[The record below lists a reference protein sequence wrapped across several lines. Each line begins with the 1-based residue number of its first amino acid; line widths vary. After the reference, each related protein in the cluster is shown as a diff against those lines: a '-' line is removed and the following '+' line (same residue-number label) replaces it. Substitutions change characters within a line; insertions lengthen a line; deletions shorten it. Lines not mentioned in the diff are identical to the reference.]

1 MFWFC
6 YNEEGDDNKAAITII
21 TFFVAAKPKHKKATV
36 TLLLAIT
43 FFTATKQEGND
54 SVASKV
60 VITFFVTCIVR
71 RG

>member
-6 YNEEGDDNKAAITII
+6 YNEEGDDNKVAVTII
-21 TFFVAAKPKHKKATV
+21 TFFATAKPKHKKATV
-36 TLLLAIT
+36 ALLLAVT
-43 FFTATKQEGND
+43 FFTATKQEGDD